1 MIIIAVIIVICL
13 FVYKEFNKDK
23 VVIEVFQVPMDLEK
37 QNITGQAVVNKL
49 LDNIIKIESQADTSF
64 PLLDF
69 NPVMY
74 DAQMEIVIPGSGI
87 SINSLI
93 RHVKNFLGKKQIK
106 ITGEIVVSDKKLLMT
121 TRIVGEPAMTY
132 TGDLNSIDSLIY
144 ESAKHII
151 LYTQPYMLAYY
162 YYYSYG
168 SDHLNKELAMEM
180 INYSITQPPVT
191 DDVMAYTLYGYI
203 LSDQGKYEESIN
215 MYENA
220 LEIDPDFTDAI
231 SGWAYSLFEMNK
243 FEESEDLYKKALR
256 TDPNDSYTYYYYA
269 LLKEKMNSYSQADS
283 LYKKAVTLDPK
294 NFEAANDYSN
304 FLILQNRLNEA
315 RVSIKNI
322 LKVRPDNSQAYFNLG
337 NLNYNENNYEESVNN
352 FLKSFSL
359 DSTNVAA
366 LLNASRILNENDRNE
381 EAIDLV
387 KNIDLKKNYDFQ
399 TTKDIG
405 ILLENLEKKSESIE
419 FYKRSIKQFP
429 NDTAYFRN
437 RMVN

>member
-1 MIIIAVIIVICL
+1 MIIIAVIIVICI

-49 LDNIIKIESQADTSF
+49 LDNIVKIESQADTSF

-106 ITGEIVVSDKKLLMT
+106 ITGEIVLSDKKINLT
-121 TRIVGEPAMTY
+121 TRIVGEPSMTF
-132 TGDLNSIDSLIY
+132 TGDLNTIDSLIY
-144 ESAKHII
+144 ESAKYII

-168 SDHLNKELAMEM
+168 SDHLNTKLAMDM
-180 INYSITQPPVT
+180 INHSITHPPET

-203 LSDQGKYEESIN
+203 LSDQEKYEESIN

-220 LEIDPDFTDAI
+220 LEIDPNFTDAI

-243 FEESEDLYKKALR
+243 FEESEEMYKKALK
-256 TDPNDSYTYYYYA
+256 TDPDDSYTYYYYA
-269 LLKEKMNSYSQADS
+269 MLKEKTKSFSEADS
-283 LYKKAVTLDPK
+283 LYKKAVSLDAN

-304 FLILQNRLNEA
+304 FLISQNRISDAKISL
-315 RVSIKNI
+315 KNI
-322 LKVRPDNSQAYFNLG
+322 LRIRPDNSQAYFNLG
-337 NLNYNENNYEESVNN
+337 ILNYIENKPE
-352 FLKSFSL
+352 
-359 DSTNVAA
+359 
-366 LLNASRILNENDRNE
+366 
-381 EAIDLV
+381 
-387 KNIDLKKNYDFQ
+387 
-399 TTKDIG
+399 
-405 ILLENLEKKSESIE
+405 
-419 FYKRSIKQFP
+419 
-429 NDTAYFRN
+429 
-437 RMVN
+437 

>member
-1 MIIIAVIIVICL
+1 MIIIAVIIVICI

-49 LDNIIKIESQADTSF
+49 LDNIVKIESQADTSF

-106 ITGEIVVSDKKLLMT
+106 ITGEIVLSDKKINLT
-121 TRIVGEPAMTY
+121 TRIVGEPSMTF
-132 TGDLNSIDSLIY
+132 TGDLNTIDSLIY
-144 ESAKHII
+144 ESAKYII

-168 SDHLNKELAMEM
+168 SDHLNTKLAMDM
-180 INYSITQPPVT
+180 INHSITHPPET

-203 LSDQGKYEESIN
+203 LSDQEKYEESIN

-220 LEIDPDFTDAI
+220 LEIDPNFTDAI

-243 FEESEDLYKKALR
+243 FEESEEMYKKALK
-256 TDPNDSYTYYYYA
+256 TDPDDSYTYYYYA
-269 LLKEKMNSYSQADS
+269 MLKEKTKSFSEADS
-283 LYKKAVTLDPK
+283 LYKKAVSLDAN

-304 FLILQNRLNEA
+304 FLISQNRISDAKISL
-315 RVSIKNI
+315 KNI
-322 LKVRPDNSQAYFNLG
+322 LRIRPDNSQAYFNLG
-337 NLNYNENNYEESVNN
+337 ILNYIENKPEESVNN
-352 FLKSFSL
+352 YLKSYNL
-359 DSTNVAA
+359 DSSNIIS
-366 LLNASRILNENDRNE
+366 LLKASKILSEIDRND
-381 EAIDLV
+381 EALDLA
-387 KNIDLKKNYDFQ
+387 KEIDLKKNYDNQ
-399 TTKDIG
+399 TTKEIG
-405 ILLENLEKKSESIE
+405 ILLENLD
-419 FYKRSIKQFP
+419 KRSEYNELYKKAVKQFP
-429 NDTAYFRN
+429 QDSAYFRS
-437 RMVN
+437 RIVN